1 MTWAA
6 SEDEDDGLDLTES
19 SGTVSFVEGQQEA
32 NLEVR
37 VRGDTVPELD
47 EIATI
52 RLMQVAQVMVMI
64 GRHKSLNSK
73 WSISV

>member
-6 SEDEDDGLDLTES
+6 SEDEGDGLDLTES

-37 VRGDTVPELD
+37 VRGDTMPELD

-64 GRHKSLNSK
+64 GRHKPLNSK